1 MWHASDNSYISSTF
15 VKNQNFIFESY
26 RKIFC
31 YVNLL
36 NQAMKSFVYI
46 FLVTTLNVF
55 AYFIY
60 IL

>member
-1 MWHASDNSYISSTF
+1 MNSTF

-26 RKIFC
+26 RKVFC

-36 NQAMKSFVYI
+36 DQAMKSFDYI
-46 FLVTTLNVF
+46 FQATTFKFFVH
-55 AYFIY
+55 FIY